1 MAQVS
6 IDPATDSLSYWH
18 ATADPLVPS
27 QELPSTSEIVVIGSG
42 LLGCWTAYWLA
53 RGGASVTLIE
63 RTAIGWG
70 ATGRNGGFLV
80 GGTALN
86 YPRLVETVGRDAARG
101 LHQITLEGQALAY
114 EVVAEEEIDC
124 DLRRNGTLHLSLD
137 AETAES
143 ITTTRDVLEQDG
155 FRIDVLDRQQVQ
167 DLIDTP
173 LADEIIG
180 GTYAPEDGLL
190 HSSRYL
196 AGIARAA
203 ERRGVRLVQATVT
216 ALTPLHG
223 KTLVG
228 TTCGSIEAGRVV
240 VALNAWSDTLVPE
253 LAGLIVPTRGQI
265 LAYEPSPRVF
275 NTATGADITPTGEY
289 WQQTL
294 DGSIVIGGHRA
305 SAPNGG
311 MDIREM
317 IPTEG
322 VTSRIEDI
330 LPGLFPELNTLKVAR
345 RWAGLMA
352 FTSDRLPVVDA
363 VPSIPGAWLAGGFN
377 GHGMTFGPR
386 IGQIL
391 AEAVTTG
398 KTPEPLAPLRIDRPS
413 LTRLA

>member
-27 QELPSTSEIVVIGSG
+27 SDLPRASDIVVVGGG

-53 RGGASVTLIE
+53 RGGATVTLLE

-70 ATGRNGGFLV
+70 ASGRNGGFLV
-80 GGTALN
+80 GGTALG
-86 YPRLVETVGRDAARG
+86 YPSLVKTVGREHARN
-101 LHQITLEGQALAY
+101 LHQLTLDGQRLAFD
-114 EVVAEEEIDC
+114 VVAEEGIDC
-124 DLRRNGTLHLSLD
+124 DLRRNGTLGLDLNAGALD
-137 AETAES
+137 A
-143 ITTTRDVLEQDG
+143 TRASRDLLEEDG
-155 FRIDVLDRQQVQ
+155 FSVDVLDRQQLR

-173 LADEIIG
+173 LADHIVG
-180 GTYAPEDGLL
+180 ASFSPSDGLL

-203 ERRGVRLVQATVT
+203 ERHGARLAQATVT
-216 ALTPLHG
+216 ALTSHHG
-223 KTLVG
+223 ITRVD
-228 TTCGSIEAGRVV
+228 TSNGSIEAGRVV
-240 VALNAWSDTLVPE
+240 LALNAWSDTLLPE

-265 LAYEPSPRVF
+265 LAYEPSPRIF
-275 NTATGADITPTGEY
+275 TTAVGTDVTPTGEY

-305 SAPNGG
+305 SAPNGDMG
-311 MDIREM
+311 VRDMVSTAD
-317 IPTEG
+317 
-322 VTSRIEDI
+322 VTSRIEEV
-330 LPGLFPELNTLKVAR
+330 LPSLFPELTTLKVAR

-363 VPSIPGAWLAGGFN
+363 APGLPGVWFAGGFN
-377 GHGMTFGPR
+377 GHGMTYGPR
-386 IGQIL
+386 IGQLL

-398 KTPEPLAPLRIDRPS
+398 STPDSLAPLRIDRPTLTS
-413 LTRLA
+413 LT